1 MRRDPNDIKPKTK
14 NLKPKTK
21 IMKKSLSLIF
31 ALFVAIGS
39 FAQNAKATM
48 DKAVAAL
55 QKSSVT
61 ASYSATGQL
70 NDAGTLKLKG
80 NKYCATG
87 KTGTIWFDGKTQ
99 WTYMKSTDEVNIVTP
114 NSKKV
119 SVLNPYAVLNLY
131 KSGYTLSQKKV
142 AAGTEVYMK
151 ATGNQTYK
159 EIYVTLNA
167 KLQPVSLRFLNS
179 KGWTTVTLSNYQT
192 KNLPDSTFKFNK
204 KQYPSAEINDL
215 R

>member
-1 MRRDPNDIKPKTK
+1 
-14 NLKPKTK
+14 
-21 IMKKSLSLIF
+21 MKKSLTLIF
-31 ALFVAIGS
+31 ALCVAIGS
-39 FAQNAKATM
+39 FAQDAKKTM
-48 DKAVAAL
+48 DKAVASIS
-55 QKSSVT
+55 KSSVSV
-61 ASYSATGQL
+61 SYSASGQM
-70 NDAGTLKLKG
+70 NDAGTLMMKG
-80 NKYCATG
+80 NKFCASG

-99 WTYMKSTDEVNIVTP
+99 WTYMKSTDEVNIATP

-159 EIYVTLNA
+159 EIYVTLNSQM
-167 KLQPVSLRFLNS
+167 KPVSLRFKNS

-192 KNLPDSTFKFNK
+192 KSLPDSTFKFNK
-204 KQYPSAEINDL
+204 KQYPNAEINDL